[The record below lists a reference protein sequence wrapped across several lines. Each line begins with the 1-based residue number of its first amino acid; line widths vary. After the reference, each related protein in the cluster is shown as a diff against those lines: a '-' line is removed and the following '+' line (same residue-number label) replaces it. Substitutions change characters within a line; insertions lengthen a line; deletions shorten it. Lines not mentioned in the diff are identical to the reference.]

1 MVVVNSSCKGRKFYR
16 NKLDKLRKSISC
28 QKKSIISNDL
38 LSEKNKIRFMTQFF
52 RWFKKDFKFYK
63 MKYFI
68 KKKSIISN
76 LDTIDLCVKIQKAG
90 FKNLLLKLNYYLS
103 DYKTLKRRSY
113 SLYFRFLFINVDNIK
128 NKEITLD
135 IRGQNF
141 DKYNIFITTDGYYL
155 EDFYFILNALNKR
168 DNEKK
173 KADFNDDILY
183 NIEHVYQW
191 NRYNEILRCEAYMSW
206 FLKRDDYYEFRAS
219 KFRREKKYNI
229 IIKERKFTGI
239 FPLKN
244 IRGYLV
250 VMDKKNVE
258 IEDYKF
264 FQEKFRLSYFKKQR
278 DFFLEL
284 KDLVDYMNNKYQIN
298 SIIVYFYI
306 EYLHLNN

>member
-1 MVVVNSSCKGRKFYR
+1 
-16 NKLDKLRKSISC
+16 
-28 QKKSIISNDL
+28 
-38 LSEKNKIRFMTQFF
+38 
-52 RWFKKDFKFYK
+52 

-76 LDTIDLCVKIQKAG
+76 LDTIDLCVKVQKAG

-135 IRGQNF
+135 IRGQHF

-183 NIEHVYQW
+183 NIEHVYQ
-191 NRYNEILRCEAYMSW
+191 
-206 FLKRDDYYEFRAS
+206 
-219 KFRREKKYNI
+219 
-229 IIKERKFTGI
+229 
-239 FPLKN
+239 
-244 IRGYLV
+244 
-250 VMDKKNVE
+250 
-258 IEDYKF
+258 
-264 FQEKFRLSYFKKQR
+264 
-278 DFFLEL
+278 
-284 KDLVDYMNNKYQIN
+284 
-298 SIIVYFYI
+298 
-306 EYLHLNN
+306 